1 MKRRL
6 LLLLALCLV
15 AGTAWAQ
22 GVKVGILM
30 DFSGPLASL
39 SPAIEA
45 GALLAVEQ
53 ANAAGGLFGQK
64 IQTARRDTRANEQV
78 ALDAASKLVQV
89 DRVPAIVGALA
100 SGASTA
106 ASSVTIP
113 NQVVMISPAST
124 SPALTSLKDND
135 FFFRTCPSDALQG
148 RVQGVLAR
156 NLGYKTAGV
165 LYVNNPYGKGLD
177 ESFTA
182 AFEKA
187 GGKVT
192 ASVAY
197 DQEKPSYRGEVEQA
211 IKGNPDALVV
221 IAYPADGNK
230 QLVSAIE
237 QGYKGD
243 FLFADGMKADSV
255 AKGPAGE
262 QVSGSLGTAPG
273 SLDTPAG
280 ARFEADYRA
289 FVTRT
294 GKHVDV
300 TAPYRKEAY
309 DAMASILLAIR
320 SVGPGFLKLAPKEQ
334 GKAIRDHLRRVTGP
348 RGVRVGYDEFK
359 RAFAMLGKGQRINY
373 EGVSGPLTFDKNGD
387 TEEAAFDIW
396 GFQRGRVA
404 TVWTVQ

>member
-1 MKRRL
+1 MKKRL
-6 LLLLALCLV
+6 VLLLAFCLV
-15 AGTAWAQ
+15 AATSWAQ
-22 GVKVGILM
+22 SVKIGILM

-45 GALLAVEQ
+45 GAQLAVDQ
-53 ANAAGGLFGQK
+53 ANAAGGLFGKK
-64 IQTARRDTRANEQV
+64 IQTVQRDTRANAQV
-78 ALDAASKLVQV
+78 ALDAASKLVEV

-124 SPALTSLKDND
+124 SPALTSLDDHD

-148 RVQGVLAR
+148 KIQGQLAR
-156 NLGYKTAGV
+156 NMGYKSAGV
-165 LYVNNPYGKGLD
+165 IYVNNPYGKGLAENFKD
-177 ESFTA
+177 

-192 ASVAY
+192 SMVAY
-197 DQEKPSYRGEVEQA
+197 DQEKPSYRGEVEKA
-211 IKGNPDALVV
+211 IAGNPDTLNV

-243 FLFADGMKADSV
+243 FIFADGMKADSV
-255 AKGPAGE
+255 AKGPAAE
-262 QVSGSLGTAPG
+262 QISAMMGTAPG

-280 ARFEADYRA
+280 QRFEQDYKAFAD
-289 FVTRT
+289 RT
-294 GKHVDV
+294 GKKVDV

-309 DAMASILLAIR
+309 DAAATIILAIR
-320 SVGPGFLKLAPKEQ
+320 AVGPKFLKMAPKEQ
-334 GKAIRDHLRRVTGP
+334 GKAIRDQIRHVTGP
-348 RGVRVGYDEFK
+348 AGAKVGYNEFK
-359 RAFAMLGKGQRINY
+359 KAFAMLGKGQRVNY

-387 TEEAAFDIW
+387 IEEAAFDIW
-396 GFQRGRVA
+396 GFHKGRVA
-404 TVWTVQ
+404 TMWTVQ